1 MRKYTL
7 ASPESRSTV
16 DLRNYRAII
25 ESAVQEIM
33 PAAKV
38 IVEKDCYYVSP
49 APERGDAVKI
59 GRLICKSDLN
69 RHCIQLPKLFTSI
82 SIEEGNHEEHQPKRP
97 CGHH

>member
-7 ASPESRSTV
+7 ASPESRSIV

-38 IVEKDCYYVSP
+38 RTVTMSLLRQRGAMP
-49 APERGDAVKI
+49 SRSAERFAS
-59 GRLICKSDLN
+59 L
-69 RHCIQLPKLFTSI
+69 T
-82 SIEEGNHEEHQPKRP
+82 
-97 CGHH
+97 